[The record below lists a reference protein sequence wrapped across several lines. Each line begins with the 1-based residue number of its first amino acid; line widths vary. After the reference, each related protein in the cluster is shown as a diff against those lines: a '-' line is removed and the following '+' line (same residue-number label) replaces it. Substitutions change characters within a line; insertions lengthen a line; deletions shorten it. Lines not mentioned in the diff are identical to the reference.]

1 MKANKIIYILL
12 MLSVTMSALASEPRV
27 IVGNDTVSVVIPEKK
42 CGRYDRGLKN
52 YLFMPK
58 GDWQF
63 GLNASFGEFDADDV
77 QLLSIID
84 DFDFKAN
91 VYSIKPSASY
101 FFKNNQSVGVRLN
114 YTQAEANLGS
124 LQVDIDDDLN
134 FDINNVGYCSK
145 SYSGSVYYRKYIG
158 LDAAKRFAVF
168 GEAALNLGGS
178 ESTFVNGEDET
189 LTNVFETSISLTP
202 GVCFFIVDNVNFN
215 VAFDVLNLYMKDA
228 KQKINGVNDGSRF
241 SAGVDYRFNLLS
253 ISFGIGVTI

>member
-1 MKANKIIYILL
+1 MKANKILFILM
-12 MLSVTMSALASEPRV
+12 MLSITTSALATEPQV

-42 CGRYDRGLKN
+42 YGRYDRGLKN

-84 DFDFKAN
+84 DFDFNAK

-101 FFKNNQSVGVRLN
+101 FFKNNQSVGIRLN
-114 YTQAEANLGS
+114 YTQADAKLGG
-124 LQVDIDDDLN
+124 LQIDIDDDMN
-134 FDINNVGYCSK
+134 FDISKVGYCSK
-145 SYSGSVYYRKYIG
+145 LYSGSVFYRKYIG
-158 LDAAKRFAVF
+158 LDAAKRFAIF

-178 ESTFVNGEDET
+178 ESTYKNGDDKT

-202 GVCFFIVDNVNFN
+202 GVCVFIVDNVNFN

-228 KQKINGVNDGSRF
+228 KQTKNGVSDGSRF